1 MRLIKSRRFDEVQYL
16 HFLNVFTMVS
26 SYLGYQNISLPR
38 DFYEYDFSR
47 NEFSLLRGFQSS
59 IDVAR
64 GVKSIDEILGPDG
77 EEFAGLGLIVS
88 SLMVNAQI
96 CKRQLWGSIILVDS
110 FRNSS
115 VRDDSLRFAH
125 LQDCVLQQSY
135 ILGGLEFSTITSK
148 ALADSYFSSTSFLR
162 SSKFTSLKYSPQ
174 RSWNFSS
181 NIIKEQPQIE
191 DELPNCPHAPVI
203 QFPQK
208 M

>member
-1 MRLIKSRRFDEVQYL
+1 MRVIKSRRFDEVQFL
-16 HFLNVFTMVS
+16 HFLNVFTMIS
-26 SYLGYQNISLPR
+26 SYLSYQNISLPR
-38 DFYEYDFSR
+38 DFYAYDFSR

-77 EEFAGLGLIVS
+77 EEFAGLGLIVNS
-88 SLMVNAQI
+88 SMVNAQI
-96 CKRQLWGSIILVDS
+96 CKRQLWGSIILGDS
-110 FRNSS
+110 FRYSS
-115 VRDDSLRFAH
+115 ARDDSLRFAH

-191 DELPNCPHAPVI
+191 DELPNCPRGPVI

-208 M
+208 I

>member
-1 MRLIKSRRFDEVQYL
+1 MRLIKLRRFDEVQYF
-16 HFLNVFTMVS
+16 HFLNVFNMVS
-26 SYLGYQNISLPR
+26 SYLGYQNISLSK
-38 DFYEYDFSR
+38 DFYIYDFSR
-47 NEFSLLRGFQSS
+47 NKFSLLRGFQSS

-64 GVKSIDEILGPDG
+64 GVKSIDEILGPKG

-88 SLMVNAQI
+88 SSMVNTQI
-96 CKRQLWGSIILVDS
+96 CKRQLWGSIILGDS
-110 FRNSS
+110 FRYSS

-135 ILGGLEFSTITSK
+135 ILGGLEFSTIISQ

-162 SSKFTSLKYSPQ
+162 SSKFSDLKYSPQ
-174 RSWNFSS
+174 KSWNLSS
-181 NIIKEQPQIE
+181 NLIRKQPQIE
-191 DELPNCPHAPVI
+191 NELPDCPRASVI